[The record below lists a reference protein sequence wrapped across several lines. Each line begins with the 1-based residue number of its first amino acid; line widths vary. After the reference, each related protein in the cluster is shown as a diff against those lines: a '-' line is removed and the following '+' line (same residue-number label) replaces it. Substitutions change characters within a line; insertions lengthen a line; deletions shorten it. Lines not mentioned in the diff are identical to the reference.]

1 MVKKTRN
8 IKRTNRAKK
17 NTRKI
22 MPKNINDSIF
32 DLPMNFPIS
41 PASHKHPITT
51 ASSFSTTAMNAVYA
65 DGRWHIDTD
74 INGEKNHANLTNS
87 QLMEVLSHPSSKK
100 DLKTSLLE
108 KLTNIDSQYNP
119 PHNSKQPIV
128 IKICNKKHIHRHH
141 PLTLESL
148 TPLHEVNIIPSN
160 EVINIKPKIKKT
172 KKKSRKHTRK

>member
-41 PASHKHPITT
+41 HASHKHPITT
-51 ASSFSTTAMNAVYA
+51 ASSSSTTAMNAMYA

-74 INGEKNHANLTNS
+74 INGEKSHTNLTNS
-87 QLMEVLSHPSSKK
+87 QLMKLLSYPASKK
-100 DLKTSLLE
+100 DLRTSLLE
-108 KLTNIDSQYNP
+108 KLNNVDSQYSLTP
-119 PHNSKQPIV
+119 PVIV
-128 IKICNKKHIHRHH
+128 KICNKKPVNYHHQTIKH

-160 EVINIKPKIKKT
+160 EIIHIKPKVKKSKKKT
-172 KKKSRKHTRK
+172 KK

>member
-22 MPKNINDSIF
+22 MPKNMNDSIF

-41 PASHKHPITT
+41 HASHKHPITT
-51 ASSFSTTAMNAVYA
+51 ASSSSTTAMNAVYA
-65 DGRWHIDTD
+65 DGRWYIDTD
-74 INGEKNHANLTNS
+74 INGEKSHANLTNS
-87 QLMEVLSHPSSKK
+87 QLMKLLSHPASKK
-100 DLKTSLLE
+100 DLRTSLLE
-108 KLTNIDSQYNP
+108 KLNNIDSQYNLTP
-119 PHNSKQPIV
+119 PVIV
-128 IKICNKKHIHRHH
+128 KICNKKPVNYHRQMIKN

-160 EVINIKPKIKKT
+160 EIIHIKPKAKKNKKKT
-172 KKKSRKHTRK
+172 RK